1 MNKNIISNKF
11 LDAKSIS
18 ERGGKIIASILLLSV
33 TFSNLAFA
41 TTENNEVNDNK
52 INKNETV
59 YVIKEDGDIKDK
71 IVSIWLNSEENINV
85 KDNTIL
91 DEIKNLKTG
100 EMLNKEDGY
109 ITINEESKDVY
120 YQGKTDKELPI
131 DVKLEYYLDGEKIT
145 NKELEGK
152 TGNLKIVL
160 TAENKKSVTKNVS
173 GKETKIYSPYV
184 AVSTMAFN
192 DDNAKN
198 IIAKDSKIIKDG
210 KKEIVTTILTPGLKE
225 NFQNVLN
232 KEQLENFKDGVG
244 VEMDITDYK
253 PIETYVIITNEI
265 FQDRKNLEEIDTLR
279 SNIAKLEDATAQL
292 VDGSNKLSEAEGQ
305 LNQGINDLNNGT
317 EKLSDGSRELYNK
330 SELLED
336 AVNKSVEKL
345 SASPKYIGKL
355 ASGSSKLDGGLGE
368 VKSVTAKISEKLSNL
383 NLNDIFVKID
393 EMKNGISK
401 LAEGSNNLNAGMSEA
416 NKNVKALAEGNNA
429 FNSKMRE
436 MNNGVQNITIP
447 DLGALKSINVEKDLT
462 NIASS
467 TKAVG
472 QSAADIQKTIAI
484 LSDEKYKDDENIQ
497 NAIKS
502 LEKTKA
508 NLGKNAG
515 NIGTSTNNL
524 KNSLAPLKD
533 AKVGVN
539 ELGKIKELQAGMNEL
554 AKASNN
560 INGNMQK
567 VPEGLSKLEE
577 GSINLN
583 NGISKLNEEIGN
595 ININQEEITK
605 LSEFPSQFGKLD
617 NAIGELKN
625 GSNDLSDG
633 LNKFKEET
641 KDLNEISK
649 LSTEGIIPLREG
661 IKAMNNGINEL
672 LFGTVK
678 LKDGSSKF
686 NESMGTFASK
696 MAEYKKEG
704 IDKIDNKAK
713 ELFEITD
720 VFDAMLDLA
729 KDETS
734 FAGTDDNFKTRY
746 RIVEKIK

>member
-1 MNKNIISNKF
+1 MNKNIINKKNINE
-11 LDAKSIS
+11 KSK
-18 ERGGKIIASILLLSV
+18 KIIASILLLSM
-33 TFSNLAFA
+33 TFSHISFA
-41 TTENNEVNDNK
+41 TTKNNEINNK

-152 TGNLKIVL
+152 TGKLKIVL
-160 TAENKKSVTKNVS
+160 TAENKKSVTKNIS
-173 GKETKIYSPYV
+173 GKQTKIYSPYV

-198 IIAKDSKIIKDG
+198 IVAKDSKVIKDG

-232 KEQLENFKDGVG
+232 KEQLENFKDNVEI
-244 VEMDITDYK
+244 EMDITDYK

-317 EKLSDGSRELYNK
+317 EKLSDGSKELYNK
-330 SELLED
+330 SGQLED

-345 SASPKYIGKL
+345 SALPKYIGEL

-368 VKSVTAKISEKLSNL
+368 VKNATAKISEKLSNL
-383 NLNDIFVKID
+383 NLNDIFAKID

-416 NKNVKALAEGNNA
+416 NKNIKALTEGNNT
-429 FNSKMRE
+429 FNAKMQE
-436 MNNGVQNITIP
+436 MNKGVQNITVP
-447 DLGALKSINVEKDLT
+447 DLGALKSINVEQDLI
-462 NIASS
+462 NIGTS

-472 QSAADIQKTIAI
+472 QSTADIQSAIAL

-497 NAIKS
+497 NAIKN

-515 NIGTSTNNL
+515 NIGIATNNL
-524 KNSLAPLKD
+524 KNSLAPLKE
-533 AKVGVN
+533 AQTGISKLN
-539 ELGKIKELQAGMNEL
+539 NFKELQAGMNEL

-567 VPEGLSKLEE
+567 LQQGLTKLEE

-583 NGISKLNEEIGN
+583 NGINKLNEEIGN
-595 ININQEEITK
+595 VNIDQEEIAK

-617 NAIGELKN
+617 NAIGKLKN
-625 GSNDLSDG
+625 GSNDLSNG
-633 LNKFKEET
+633 LNKFKDET

-649 LSTEGIIPLREG
+649 LSTEGIMPLREG

-704 IDKIDNKAK
+704 IDKIDDKTK

-720 VFDAMLDLA
+720 VFNAMLDLA
-729 KDETS
+729 TKDSS
-734 FAGTDDNFKTRY
+734 FTGTDDNFKTRY